1 MPEKNDLLKT
11 EPKNRKL
18 TERKLIDA
26 VGEIIR
32 SKGYTGLGVN
42 AIAKTAGVSKKLIYR
57 YFGTVDAL
65 IETYLIERDY
75 WVTFS
80 KKVSDA
86 AVASNKKQTMIEF
99 ASGVFENQF
108 DFFFNEDE
116 MQRIILWEISEKS
129 NILNDL
135 SKKRETM
142 GEELLKLT
150 DPYFKDSDI
159 NFRAVSAIII
169 CGIYYSVLHT
179 KKNTSTLC
187 GLDLNTE
194 SESGRKEITK
204 AVRKIVELCFGS
216 KKKKTVK

>member
-57 YFGTVDAL
+57 YFGTVDVL

-129 NILNDL
+129 DILNDL

-179 KKNTSTLC
+179 KKNKSTLC

-194 SESGRKEITK
+194 SGRKEITK
-204 AVRKIVELCFGS
+204 AVKKIVELCFGS
-216 KKKKTVK
+216 KKKKSV

>member
-1 MPEKNDLLKT
+1 MLDKNVLNKT

-42 AIAKTAGVSKKLIYR
+42 AIAKSAGVSKKLIYR
-57 YFGTVDAL
+57 YFGTVDSL

-99 ASGVFENQF
+99 SSSIFENQF

-129 NILNDL
+129 NILNEL
-135 SKKRETM
+135 SRKREAM

-179 KKNTSTLC
+179 KKNASTLC

-194 SESGRKEITK
+194 AGRKEITRT
-204 AVRKIVELCFGS
+204 VRKIVELCFGS
-216 KKKKTVK
+216 KKKKTAV

>member
-1 MPEKNDLLKT
+1 MLQKTDLLKT

-42 AIAKTAGVSKKLIYR
+42 AIAKNAGVSKKLIYR
-57 YFGTVDAL
+57 YFGTADSL
-65 IETYLIERDY
+65 IETYLVERDY

-86 AVASNKKQTMIEF
+86 MEASNKKQTMMEF
-99 ASGVFENQF
+99 ASSVLENQF
-108 DFFFNEDE
+108 EFFFNEDE
-116 MQRIILWEISEKS
+116 MQRIILWEISEKTQM
-129 NILNDL
+129 LNEL
-135 SKKRETM
+135 SKKREVL
-142 GEELLKLT
+142 GEELFKLT
-150 DPYFKDSDI
+150 DPYFKDSDV
-159 NFRAVSAIII
+159 NFRAVCAIIV

-179 KKNTSTLC
+179 KKNSSTIC

-194 SESGRKEITK
+194 AGRAEIVT
-204 AVRKIVELCFGS
+204 AVKKIVELSFGS
-216 KKKKTVK
+216 KKKKGV

>member
-1 MPEKNDLLKT
+1 MLDKNVLNKT

-32 SKGYTGLGVN
+32 STGYTGLGVN
-42 AIAKTAGVSKKLIYR
+42 AIAKSAGVSKKLIYR

-99 ASGVFENQF
+99 SSSIFENQF

-129 NILNDL
+129 NILNEL
-135 SKKRETM
+135 SRKREAM

-179 KKNTSTLC
+179 KKNASTLC

-194 SESGRKEITK
+194 AGRKEITK

-216 KKKKTVK
+216 KKKKAN

>member
-1 MPEKNDLLKT
+1 MLDKNVLNKT

-42 AIAKTAGVSKKLIYR
+42 AIAKSAGVSKKLIYR
-57 YFGTVDAL
+57 YFGTVDSL

-99 ASGVFENQF
+99 SSSIFENQF

-129 NILNDL
+129 NILNEL
-135 SKKRETM
+135 SRKREAM

-179 KKNTSTLC
+179 KKNASTLC

-194 SESGRKEITK
+194 AGRKEITR

-216 KKKKTVK
+216 KKKKTAV

>member
-1 MPEKNDLLKT
+1 MLDKNVLNKT

-26 VGEIIR
+26 VGDIIR
-32 SKGYTGLGVN
+32 STGYTGLGVN
-42 AIAKTAGVSKKLIYR
+42 AIAKNAGVSKKLIYR
-57 YFGTVDAL
+57 YFGTVDSL
-65 IETYLIERDY
+65 IETYLVERDY

-99 ASGVFENQF
+99 SSSIFENQF

-116 MQRIILWEISEKS
+116 MQRIILWEISEKN

-135 SKKRETM
+135 SRKREAM

-150 DPYFKDSDI
+150 DPYFKDSDV

-179 KKNTSTLC
+179 KKNASTIC

-194 SESGRKEITK
+194 TGRKEITK
-204 AVRKIVELCFGS
+204 AIRKIVELCFGS
-216 KKKKTVK
+216 KKKKSV

>member
-1 MPEKNDLLKT
+1 MLDKNVLNKT

-26 VGEIIR
+26 VGDIIR
-32 SKGYTGLGVN
+32 STGYTGLGVN
-42 AIAKTAGVSKKLIYR
+42 AIAKNAGVSKKLIYR
-57 YFGTVDAL
+57 YFGTVDSL
-65 IETYLIERDY
+65 IETYLVERDY

-99 ASGVFENQF
+99 SSSIFENQF

-116 MQRIILWEISEKS
+116 MQRIILWEISEKN

-135 SKKRETM
+135 SRKREAM

-150 DPYFKDSDI
+150 DPYFKDSDV

-179 KKNTSTLC
+179 KKNASTIC

-194 SESGRKEITK
+194 AGRKEITK
-204 AVRKIVELCFGS
+204 AIRKIVELCFGS
-216 KKKKTVK
+216 KKKKLV

>member
-1 MPEKNDLLKT
+1 MLDKNVLNKT

-26 VGEIIR
+26 VGDIIR
-32 SKGYTGLGVN
+32 STGYTGLGVN
-42 AIAKTAGVSKKLIYR
+42 AIAKNAGVSKKLIYR
-57 YFGTVDAL
+57 YFGTVDSL
-65 IETYLIERDY
+65 IETYLVERDY

-99 ASGVFENQF
+99 SSSIFENQF

-116 MQRIILWEISEKS
+116 MQRIILWEISEKN

-135 SKKRETM
+135 SRKREAM

-179 KKNTSTLC
+179 KKNASTIC

-194 SESGRKEITK
+194 TGRKEITK
-204 AVRKIVELCFGS
+204 AIRKIVELCFGS
-216 KKKKTVK
+216 KKKKSV